1 MNDQEMRG
9 VWLGLSGYV
18 LWGLSPIF
26 WKALGR
32 VEALDILSWRIIC
45 TFIFSICCHQVLRY
59 RKIKTE
65 QNISLLKNTNGH
77 KSSHKASQSMPILYY
92 CGKLRTLEVA
102 SNRSTENLYEARKN
116 EEKLMS
122 KRPTVIT
129 RAARHA

>member
-65 QNISLLKNTNGH
+65 QNISLLKNKFSMMAGLLIGFNRGRFVWAVETDH
-77 KSSHKASQSMPILYY
+77 VVDASLGYFMNP
-92 CGKLRTLEVA
+92 
-102 SNRSTENLYEARKN
+102 
-116 EEKLMS
+116 LMN
-122 KRPTVIT
+122 VF
-129 RAARHA
+129 